1 MAISKSQMSMLQRR
15 RTTDIERLAQQY
27 KKNVES
33 LTGDYQ
39 KSFGE
44 YQARTAEQMKPFEEQ
59 MAKYKTD
66 LYPAYQQQVDAYQ
79 SRLNEYQAA
88 LADIEKNPSEIVDAR
103 VSVSRGG
110 RTYFIDGKPYSE
122 RNLPE
127 GYFVEDVTRQEQ
139 VKDKFGRAQTINRT
153 EQKLFKS
160 RSIPTF
166 TEKAPEAPQA
176 PAAPQVAEF
185 DASQF
190 DQRRGQLETEF
201 KREVGE
207 RKSARLS
214 AVSRRSS
221 RPMLQGS

>member
-1 MAISKSQMSMLQRR
+1 MAISKAQMSMLQRR
-15 RTTDIERLAQQY
+15 RTTDIDRLAQQY

-44 YQARTAEQMKPFEEQ
+44 YQARTAEQMKPFEDQ
-59 MAKYKTD
+59 MAKYKTE
-66 LYPAYQQQVDAYQ
+66 LYPEYEKQVQAYQAKLDSYK
-79 SRLNEYQAA
+79 AA

-139 VKDKFGRAQTINRT
+139 RVNRGRPVTVDVT

-201 KREVGE
+201 RREVGE

-221 RPMLQGS
+221 RPLLQGS

>member
-1 MAISKSQMSMLQRR
+1 MAISKAQMSMLQRR
-15 RTTDIERLAQQY
+15 RTTDIDRLAQQY

-44 YQARTAEQMKPFEEQ
+44 YQARTAEQMKPFEDQ
-59 MAKYKTD
+59 MAKYKTE
-66 LYPAYQQQVDAYQ
+66 LYPEYEKQVQAYQAKLDSYK
-79 SRLNEYQAA
+79 AA
-88 LADIEKNPSEIVDAR
+88 LADIEANPLEVANVPTRR
-103 VSVSRGG
+103 VGRSGYRFTIDGAEY
-110 RTYFIDGKPYSE
+110 RTYD
-122 RNLPE
+122 LPE
-127 GYFVEDVTRQEQ
+127 GYSFQD
-139 VKDKFGRAQTINRT
+139 G
-153 EQKLFKS
+153 KLF
-160 RSIPTF
+160 RERAVPTF
-166 TEKAPEAPQA
+166 TEKAPELPQA
-176 PAAPQVAEF
+176 PTLPQIGEF

-221 RPMLQGS
+221 RPLLQGS

>member
-1 MAISKSQMSMLQRR
+1 MAISKAQMSMLQRR
-15 RTTDIERLAQQY
+15 RTTDIDRLAQQY

-44 YQARTAEQMKPFEEQ
+44 YQARTAEQMRPFEDQ
-59 MAKYKTD
+59 MAKYKTE
-66 LYPAYQQQVDAYQ
+66 LYPEYEKQVQAYQAKLDSYK
-79 SRLNEYQAA
+79 AA

-139 VKDKFGRAQTINRT
+139 RVNRGRPVTVDVT

-201 KREVGE
+201 RREVGE

-221 RPMLQGS
+221 RPLLQGS

>member
-1 MAISKSQMSMLQRR
+1 MAISKAQMSMLQRR
-15 RTTDIERLAQQY
+15 RTTDIDRLAQQY

-44 YQARTAEQMKPFEEQ
+44 YQARTAEQMKPFEDQ
-59 MAKYKTD
+59 MAKYKTE
-66 LYPAYQQQVDAYQ
+66 LYPEYEKQVQAYQA
-79 SRLNEYQAA
+79 RLDSYKAA
-88 LADIEKNPSEIVDAR
+88 LADIEANPLEVANVPTRR
-103 VSVSRGG
+103 VGRSGYRFTIDGAEY
-110 RTYFIDGKPYSE
+110 RTYD
-122 RNLPE
+122 LPE
-127 GYFVEDVTRQEQ
+127 GYSFQD
-139 VKDKFGRAQTINRT
+139 G
-153 EQKLFKS
+153 KLF
-160 RSIPTF
+160 RERAVPTF
-166 TEKAPEAPQA
+166 TEKAPELPQA
-176 PAAPQVAEF
+176 PTLPQIGEF

-221 RPMLQGS
+221 RPLLQGS

>member
-44 YQARTAEQMKPFEEQ
+44 YQARTAEQMRPFEDQ
-59 MAKYKTD
+59 MAKYKTE
-66 LYPAYQQQVDAYQ
+66 LYPEYEKQVQAYQAKLDSYK
-79 SRLNEYQAA
+79 AA
-88 LADIEKNPSEIVDAR
+88 LADIEANPLEVANVPTRR
-103 VSVSRGG
+103 VGRGG
-110 RTYFIDGKPYSE
+110 AIFTIDGVEYGEGPLPDVYRLPGLPKNYSFQD
-122 RNLPE
+122 
-127 GYFVEDVTRQEQ
+127 G
-139 VKDKFGRAQTINRT
+139 
-153 EQKLFKS
+153 KLF
-160 RSIPTF
+160 RERAVPTF
-166 TEKAPEAPQA
+166 TEKAPELPQA
-176 PAAPQVAEF
+176 PTLPQIGEF

-221 RPMLQGS
+221 RPLLQGS

>member
-1 MAISKSQMSMLQRR
+1 MAISKAQMSMLQRR
-15 RTTDIERLAQQY
+15 RTTDIDRLAQQY
-27 KKNVES
+27 KSSVES

-66 LYPAYQQQVDAYQ
+66 LYPAYEKQAEAYRK
-79 SRLNEYQAA
+79 RLDEYRTT
-88 LADIEKNPSEIVDAR
+88 LADIEKNPSEVVNAR
-103 VSVSRGG
+103 FTQTRGG
-110 RTYFIDGKPYSE
+110 RAYFIDGKTYSE

-127 GYFVEDVTRQEQ
+127 GYFSEGD
-139 VKDKFGRAQTINRT
+139 
-153 EQKLFKS
+153 KLFRS

-166 TEKAPEAPQA
+166 TDKAPEAPQA
-176 PAAPQVAEF
+176 PTAPQVKEF

>member
-1 MAISKSQMSMLQRR
+1 MAISKAQMSMLQRR
-15 RTTDIERLAQQY
+15 RTTDIDRLAQQY

-66 LYPAYQQQVDAYQ
+66 LYPAYQQQVEAYQ
-79 SRLNEYQAA
+79 SRLNQYQAA
-88 LADIEKNPSEIVDAR
+88 LADIEKNPSEMVDAR
-103 VSVSRGG
+103 FTQTRGG
-110 RTYFIDGKPYSE
+110 RTYIIDGKAYSE

-139 VKDKFGRAQTINRT
+139 RVNRGRPITVDVT
-153 EQKLFKS
+153 EQKLFRA
-160 RSIPTF
+160 RSLPTF

-176 PAAPQVAEF
+176 PAAPQVAAFE
-185 DASQF
+185 ASQF

-207 RKSARLS
+207 RKASRLA
-214 AVSRRSS
+214 AVSRSS
-221 RPMLQGS
+221 RRPLLQGV